1 MKTNGKFLLSLL
13 VLIILYACTPTS
25 HQFVPDKP
33 GTPIENAT
41 LEKIKKSIVL
51 IKSETGSG
59 TGFFVAPDKIAT
71 NSHVVAHAGPI
82 FVKSP
87 DKEKDWR
94 IEGVIGYDAENSLV
108 ILKID
113 GEGTPLNLD
122 NSDTAQIGE
131 AVYIPGFPDGDY
143 EVTETSIQTIR
154 KSSKWHRL
162 NTTTS
167 KETNGGPVLN
177 NKGQVIAVIVPY
189 KNRSYGYA
197 IPSGALEALFDKSM
211 PIQPLSEW
219 QQRKHVRA
227 EVYYGLGKEKLD
239 AEDYKGAIADFD
251 KAIELNPKYI
261 RAYYERGRTQAH
273 LADYASG
280 IASCTRVIEMDP
292 NEADAYYVRGSLKIY
307 LGDYANAIV
316 DLNKA
321 IEIDPEHVDAYSNR
335 GAIKLSFGESENL
348 RGNTKKGQRLYE
360 AAVTD
365 CDKAIE
371 IDPEHANAYIFRG
384 VAKLVVDNLEGAVL
398 DFERFNLLN
407 SPKDVDAETVD
418 LESENLGDSTVRL
431 ISWRDGFSGGTG
443 FYVDRDKIVTNLH
456 VVAEPGPVFAMHDR
470 KRQVWS
476 VEGITAFDVKNDLVI
491 LKVAGESVPLPLGNS
506 ETVQKG
512 DAVTVIGYPGGIY
525 NVATGEI
532 HDVRVGDRRLKMNVK
547 IARGNSGS
555 PVINSSGEV
564 IGIASSIID
573 PYSYASPSNALRVLL
588 ARSETVESLEQWH
601 KRDQNRAYAKFVIGQ
616 YKDAIANFDKAIQFN
631 PEDADAYSYRG
642 AAKLKLKD
650 FEGALFDCNRAIQL
664 NPEDADA
671 YSNRGQAQFHLG
683 AAKFRRGQAKK
694 AQELY
699 EAAIEDYTQAIKLNP
714 EDAKFYSG
722 FRGAVKSALTAMLRQ

>member
-1 MKTNGKFLLSLL
+1 MKTHGKYLLSLL
-13 VLIILYACTPTS
+13 ILVIFCACAPTS
-25 HQFVPDKP
+25 HQFVPEKQVA
-33 GTPIENAT
+33 PIENAT
-41 LEKIKKSIVL
+41 LEKIKDSIVL
-51 IKSETGSG
+51 IESETESG

-87 DKEKDWR
+87 DKEKDWT
-94 IEGVIGYDAENSLV
+94 IEGVVAFDAKNSLV
-108 ILKID
+108 ILKIA
-113 GEGTPLNLD
+113 GEGAPLPLD
-122 NSDTAQIGE
+122 DSDTAQIGE
-131 AVYIPGFPDGDY
+131 AVYIPGYPDGVY
-143 EVTETSIQTIR
+143 EVAEGSIQTIR
-154 KSSKWHRL
+154 KSSKWYRV
-162 NTTTS
+162 NTTTT
-167 KETNGGPVLN
+167 KETNGSPVLN

-189 KNRSYGYA
+189 KNRSYSYA
-197 IPSGALEALFDKSM
+197 IPSSALEALLDKSV
-211 PIQPLSEW
+211 PIQPLSGW

-227 EVYYGLGKEKLD
+227 EVYYSLGKEKLD
-239 AEDYKGAIADFD
+239 AKNYAEAIVDFD

-261 RAYYERGRTQAH
+261 RAHYERGRTQAH
-273 LADYASG
+273 LKDYASG
-280 IASCTRVIEMDP
+280 IASCTQAIKMDP

-307 LGDYANAIV
+307 LGDYSDAIV

-321 IEIDPEHVDAYSNR
+321 IELDPEHVDAYSNR
-335 GAIKLSFGESENL
+335 GAIKLSFGESESL
-348 RGNTKKGQRLYE
+348 RGNTKKGRRLYE

-398 DFERFNLLN
+398 DFERFNELN
-407 SPKDVDAETVD
+407 SPKGANTEAVG
-418 LESENLGDSTVRL
+418 LESENVGDSTVRL

-443 FYVDRDKIVTNLH
+443 FYVDKDKIVTNLH
-456 VVAEPGPVFAMHDR
+456 VVAEPGPVFAMHDG

-491 LKVAGESVPLPLGNS
+491 LKVAGEGVPLPLGDS
-506 ETVQKG
+506 EKVQKG

-573 PYSYASPSNALRVLL
+573 SYSYASPSNALKVLL
-588 ARSETVESLEQWH
+588 TRSEPVESVEQWH
-601 KRDQNRAYAKFVIGQ
+601 KRDRNRAYAKYVHGE
-616 YKDAIANFDKAIQFN
+616 YKDAIANFDKAIQLN
-631 PEDADAYSYRG
+631 PEDAEAYSYRG
-642 AAKLKLKD
+642 AAKLKLDD

-671 YSNRGQAQFHLG
+671 YSNRGQAQFYLG
-683 AAKFRRGQAKK
+683 AAEFRRGQAKK

-699 EAAIEDYTQAIKLNP
+699 EAAIKDYTQAIKLNP
-714 EDAKFYSG
+714 DDAKFYSG
-722 FRGAVKSALTAMLRQ
+722 NRGAVKSALTAMLRQ